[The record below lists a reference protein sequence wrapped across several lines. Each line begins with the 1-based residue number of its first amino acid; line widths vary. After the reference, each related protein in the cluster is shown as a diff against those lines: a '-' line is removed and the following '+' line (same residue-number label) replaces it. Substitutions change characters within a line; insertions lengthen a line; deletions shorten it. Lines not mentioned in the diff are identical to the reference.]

1 VTSPRGPH
9 IGVGAIV
16 IRENKILL
24 VKRGKEPA
32 KGLWS
37 VPGGRLEHG
46 EYISDAVAREVKEE
60 TGLDVEVG
68 ELLGV
73 FEVVGDPHFVIL
85 DHIATVVGEERLKP
99 GDDADEVRWV
109 KLKDLSKL
117 ECTPRFEEALKGW
130 GLLE

>member
-1 VTSPRGPH
+1 MSARGPH

-16 IRENKILL
+16 IRDGKILM
-24 VKRGKEPA
+24 VQRGKEPA

-60 TGLDVEVG
+60 TNLDVEVG

-85 DHIATVVGEERLKP
+85 DHIATVVGEERLNP
-99 GDDADEVRWV
+99 GDDAAEVRWV

-130 GLLE
+130 GLIE